1 MTTSSLSP
9 FSVSPFLSSSL
20 CSVWGALGTLGG
32 ENDDDVWLM
41 IFCDIPYQ
49 NVTKWCNTA
58 RNRSSVSALPFLG
71 MASLFLSVVGVVNS
85 SSFITDEWN
94 SCHKNA
100 LSGIQQQL
108 GIELDASLV
117 EWQWERQGRK
127 LLVWGFPFWEALIPS
142 LLLVSRVSPS
152 PCFSLSALHWWTL
165 SSCHH

>member
-1 MTTSSLSP
+1 
-9 FSVSPFLSSSL
+9 
-20 CSVWGALGTLGG
+20 
-32 ENDDDVWLM
+32 M
-41 IFCDIPYQ
+41 IFCDIPSQ

-85 SSFITDEWN
+85 SFITDEWN

-117 EWQWERQGRK
+117 EWQWESAREEATGLRISF
-127 LLVWGFPFWEALIPS
+127 LGGADSFSSSGFSGFS
-142 LLLVSRVSPS
+142 
-152 PCFSLSALHWWTL
+152 FSLF
-165 SSCHH
+165 